1 MEKEDPFLSN
11 ITRGSE
17 CLTLPDADFFWIIP
31 WSLLIPKKAQKKR
44 NPSDEVEWNHNY
56 WNKKKLLDQRLEK
69 FTWWKPPLN
78 IIWVLKTH
86 QNVQPH
92 SFSLTFLCKREH
104 LLGYNGCLML
114 SWIEK
119 RQMNAMSS
127 SIWRRFWVNLLKG
140 NTVLQLW
147 ICFQNKELPV

>member
-1 MEKEDPFLSN
+1 MLISFGLFL
-11 ITRGSE
+11 GH
-17 CLTLPDADFFWIIP
+17 FWF
-31 WSLLIPKKAQKKR
+31 KKKPSQKKR

-92 SFSLTFLCKREH
+92 SLSLTFLCKREH
-104 LLGYNGCLML
+104 LLGIQWL
-114 SWIEK
+114 SVSQPDAELNWEK
-119 RQMNAMSS
+119 TDECNEFQSV
-127 SIWRRFWVNLLKG
+127 WRRFWVNLLKR

-147 ICFQNKELPV
+147 ICFLNKNFQYNTRAQIV